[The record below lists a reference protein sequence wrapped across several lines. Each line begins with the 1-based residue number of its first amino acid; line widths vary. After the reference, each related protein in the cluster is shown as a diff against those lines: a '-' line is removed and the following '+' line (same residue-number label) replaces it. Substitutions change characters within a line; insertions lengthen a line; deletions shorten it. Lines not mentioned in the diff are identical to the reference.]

1 MFFSVKTPTKIAG
14 KVYTPC
20 VCYSLPDVLL
30 PTIDKMVKEEKAYKF
45 EHKVYFQNGKI
56 IEKKPVVKED
66 LTTEKP
72 KKEKKAKA
80 LPPEEVK
87 EDEVPS
93 PEEIADN
100 EDF

>member
-1 MFFSVKTPTKIAG
+1 MFFSVKSTIKIMG

-20 VCYSLPDVLL
+20 VCYPATDLL
-30 PTIDKMVKEEKAYKF
+30 MPTIEKLVKEERAYLFK
-45 EHKVYFQNGKI
+45 EKVYFQNGKV
-56 IEKKPVVKED
+56 IEKKSEVKEN
-66 LTTEKP
+66 LTTDKP

-80 LPPEEVK
+80 LPVEE
-87 EDEVPS
+87 ETPS